1 LWAACAF
8 QDALKAAGWAMR
20 HLLAPRPNTGL
31 STDID
36 IDDEGLRGTTAAL
49 LTHPTLQD
57 PRPKN
62 ARAKAA
68 ADPSHIVNPSLGA
81 ID

>member
-1 LWAACAF
+1 
-8 QDALKAAGWAMR
+8 MR

-31 STDID
+31 STGVDIY
-36 IDDEGLRGTTAAL
+36 DEGLRGTTAAL

-62 ARAKAA
+62 ARVKAA
-68 ADPSHIVNPSLGA
+68 ADQSHIGNPSLDA
-81 ID
+81 VD

>member
-1 LWAACAF
+1 
-8 QDALKAAGWAMR
+8 MR
-20 HLLAPRPNTGL
+20 HLLAPRSNTGL
-31 STDID
+31 STDIDID

-49 LTHPTLQD
+49 LTYPTLQD

-68 ADPSHIVNPSLGA
+68 ADPSHIGNPSLGA
-81 ID
+81 VD